1 VTFAWLVRRLLLM
14 LYTVVIVGVLVFAI
28 TQALPA
34 DAAQTL
40 LGENASPEAL
50 AAVRARLGLN
60 DPVWLQFVH
69 WAARAVVGDFGVS
82 MRTGLPVAPEMLTA
96 LSRSLLLAVCALVVT
111 VAIAVPLGIFAAL
124 RQGRLAD
131 TATSVIAYLGVSL
144 PEFVTATVLTL
155 LLTDRLPF
163 LPATGYVSPLE
174 DVGAAMTHLALPVLT
189 VSVILIAHVM
199 RMMRSETLDVLQS
212 DYVRAARLKG
222 LPERTVLV
230 RHVLRNALLPVITI
244 IALDVG
250 YLLGG
255 IIVIEE
261 IFAIPGIGRALM
273 IAITTRDLPSIQAGA
288 VIMAVTYALT
298 NTAADVVYALLD
310 RRIRYD

>member
-1 VTFAWLVRRLLLM
+1 MSFAWLLRRLLLM
-14 LYTVVIVGVLVFAI
+14 IYTVAIVCVLVFAI

-50 AAVRARLGLN
+50 AAVRTRLGLD

-69 WAARAVVGDFGVS
+69 WVARAVSGNFGVS

-96 LSRSLLLAVCALVVT
+96 LSRSLLLAAGSLALTLLV
-111 VAIAVPLGIFAAL
+111 AVPMGMFAAL
-124 RQGRLAD
+124 RQGRVAD

-144 PEFVTATVLTL
+144 PEFVTATVLAL
-155 LLTDRLPF
+155 LLTDIVPW
-163 LPATGYVSPLE
+163 LPATGCVSPLE
-174 DVGAAMTHLALPVLT
+174 NIGLALRHLALPVLT
-189 VSVILIAHVM
+189 VSVILVAHVM

-230 RHVLRNALLPVITI
+230 RHVMGNALLPVITI
-244 IALDVG
+244 VALDVG

-288 VIMAVTYALT
+288 MIMATTYAIT
-298 NTAADVVYALLD
+298 NTLADVVYALLD

>member
-1 VTFAWLVRRLLLM
+1 MSLAWLLRRLLLM
-14 LYTVVIVGVLVFAI
+14 IYTVAVVCVLVFAI

-40 LGENASPEAL
+40 LGENASAEAL

-69 WAARAVVGDFGVS
+69 WVEHAVSGNFGVS

-96 LSRSLLLAVCALVVT
+96 LSRSLLLAAGSLALT
-111 VAIAVPLGIFAAL
+111 LLIAVPLGMFAAL
-124 RQGRLAD
+124 RQGRVAD

-144 PEFVTATVLTL
+144 PEFVTATVLAL
-155 LLTDRLPF
+155 LLTDILPL

-174 DVGAAMTHLALPVLT
+174 NIGLALRHLALPVLT
-189 VSVILIAHVM
+189 VSVILVAHVM

-230 RHVLRNALLPVITI
+230 RHVMRNALLPVITI
-244 IALDVG
+244 VALDVG

-273 IAITTRDLPSIQAGA
+273 VAITTRDLPSIQAGA
-288 VIMAVTYALT
+288 LIMAVTYAIT
-298 NTAADVVYALLD
+298 NTLADVVYALLD

>member
-14 LYTVVIVGVLVFAI
+14 LYTIVIVGVLVFAI

-69 WAARAVVGDFGVS
+69 WATRAVVGDFGVS

-96 LSRSLLLAVCALVVT
+96 LSRSLLLAVCALIVT
-111 VAIAVPLGIFAAL
+111 VVVAVPLGIYAAL

-131 TATSVIAYLGVSL
+131 TVTSVIAYLGVSL

-155 LLTDRLPF
+155 LLTDKLPW

-174 DVGAAMTHLALPVLT
+174 DVGAAVDHLILPVLT
-189 VSVILIAHVM
+189 VSVILVAHVM

-222 LPERTVLV
+222 LPEHMVLA

-288 VIMAVTYALT
+288 VIMAVIYALT
-298 NTAADVVYALLD
+298 NTAADVVYALID

>member
-1 VTFAWLVRRLLLM
+1 MSFAWLLRRLLLM
-14 LYTVVIVGVLVFAI
+14 IYTVAIVCVLVFAI

-50 AAVRARLGLN
+50 AAVRARLGLD

-69 WAARAVVGDFGVS
+69 WVARAVSGNFGVS

-96 LSRSLLLAVCALVVT
+96 LSRSLLLAAGSLALTLLV
-111 VAIAVPLGIFAAL
+111 AVPMGMFAAL
-124 RQGRLAD
+124 RQGRVAD

-144 PEFVTATVLTL
+144 PEFVTATVLAL
-155 LLTDRLPF
+155 LLTDIVPW

-174 DVGAAMTHLALPVLT
+174 NIGLALRHLALPVLT
-189 VSVILIAHVM
+189 VSVILVAHVM

-230 RHVLRNALLPVITI
+230 RHVMGNALLPVITI
-244 IALDVG
+244 VALDVG

-288 VIMAVTYALT
+288 MIMATTYAIT
-298 NTAADVVYALLD
+298 NTLADVVYALLD

>member
-1 VTFAWLVRRLLLM
+1 MSFAWLLRRLLLM
-14 LYTVVIVGVLVFAI
+14 IYTVAIVCVLVFAI

-50 AAVRARLGLN
+50 AAVRTRLWLD

-69 WAARAVVGDFGVS
+69 WVARAVSGNFGVS

-96 LSRSLLLAVCALVVT
+96 LSRSLLLAAGSHALTLLV
-111 VAIAVPLGIFAAL
+111 AVPMGMFAAL
-124 RQGRLAD
+124 RQGRVAD

-144 PEFVTATVLTL
+144 PEFVTATVLAL
-155 LLTDRLPF
+155 LLTDIVPW

-174 DVGAAMTHLALPVLT
+174 NIGLALRHLALPVLT
-189 VSVILIAHVM
+189 VSVILVAHVM

-230 RHVLRNALLPVITI
+230 RHVMRNALLPVITI
-244 IALDVG
+244 VALDVG

-288 VIMAVTYALT
+288 MIMATTYAIT
-298 NTAADVVYALLD
+298 NTLADVVYALLD

>member
-14 LYTVVIVGVLVFAI
+14 LYTIVIVGVLVFAI

-50 AAVRARLGLN
+50 AAVRERLGLN

-69 WAARAVVGDFGVS
+69 WATRAAVGDFGVS

-96 LSRSLLLAVCALVVT
+96 LSRSLLLAVCALIVT
-111 VAIAVPLGIFAAL
+111 VAVAVPLGIFAAL
-124 RQGRLAD
+124 RQGQLAD
-131 TATSVIAYLGVSL
+131 TVTSVVAYLGVSL

-155 LLTDRLPF
+155 LLTDKLPF
-163 LPATGYVSPLE
+163 LSATGYVSPLE
-174 DVGAAMTHLALPVLT
+174 DVGSAIRHLVLPVLT

-212 DYVRAARLKG
+212 DYIRAARLKG
-222 LPERTVLV
+222 LPERTVLA
-230 RHVLRNALLPVITI
+230 RHALRNALLPVVTI

>member
-1 VTFAWLVRRLLLM
+1 MSFAWLLRRLLLM
-14 LYTVVIVGVLVFAI
+14 VYTVVIVSVLVFAI

-50 AAVRARLGLN
+50 AAVRSRLGLD
-60 DPVWLQFVH
+60 DPVWQQFAH
-69 WAARAVVGDFGVS
+69 WVAHAATGNFGVS
-82 MRTGLPVAPEMLTA
+82 MRTGLSVAPEMLTA
-96 LSRSLLLAVCALVVT
+96 LSRSLLLAAGALVVT
-111 VAIAVPLGIFAAL
+111 LLIAVPLGIFAAL
-124 RQGRLAD
+124 RKGRPTD
-131 TATSVIAYLGVSL
+131 TTTSVIAYLGVSL
-144 PEFVTATVLTL
+144 PEFVTATVLAL
-155 LLTDRLPF
+155 LLTDILPW

-174 DVGAAMTHLALPVLT
+174 DAGLALRHLILPVLT
-189 VSVILIAHVM
+189 VSVILVAHVM

-230 RHVLRNALLPVITI
+230 RHVMRNALLPVITI
-244 IALDVG
+244 VALDVG

-288 VIMAVTYALT
+288 MIMAVTYAIT
-298 NTAADVVYALLD
+298 NTLADVVYALLD
-310 RRIRYD
+310 KRISYD

>member
-1 VTFAWLVRRLLLM
+1 MSFAWLLRRLLLM
-14 LYTVVIVGVLVFAI
+14 IYTVAIVCVLVFAI

-50 AAVRARLGLN
+50 AAVRTRLGLD

-69 WAARAVVGDFGVS
+69 WVARAVSGNFGVS
-82 MRTGLPVAPEMLTA
+82 MRSGLPVAPEMLTA
-96 LSRSLLLAVCALVVT
+96 LSRSLLLAAGSLALTLLV
-111 VAIAVPLGIFAAL
+111 AVPMGMFAAL
-124 RQGRLAD
+124 RQGRVAD

-144 PEFVTATVLTL
+144 PEFVTATVLAL
-155 LLTDRLPF
+155 LLTDIVPW

-174 DVGAAMTHLALPVLT
+174 NIGLALRHLALPVLT
-189 VSVILIAHVM
+189 VSVILVAHVM

-230 RHVLRNALLPVITI
+230 RHVMGNALLPVITI
-244 IALDVG
+244 VALDVG

-288 VIMAVTYALT
+288 MIMATTYAIT
-298 NTAADVVYALLD
+298 NTLADVVYALLD

>member
-1 VTFAWLVRRLLLM
+1 MSLAWLLRRLLLM
-14 LYTVVIVGVLVFAI
+14 VYTVVIVSVLVFAI

-50 AAVRARLGLN
+50 AAVRTRLGLD
-60 DPVWLQFVH
+60 DPVWLQFAH
-69 WAARAVVGDFGVS
+69 WVTRAATGNFGVS

-96 LSRSLLLAVCALVVT
+96 LSRSLLLAASALVVT
-111 VAIAVPLGIFAAL
+111 LVIAVPLGIFAAL
-124 RQGRLAD
+124 RQGRAAD
-131 TATSVIAYLGVSL
+131 TMTSIIAYLGVSL
-144 PEFVTATVLTL
+144 PEFVTATALAL
-155 LLTDRLPF
+155 LLTDILPW

-174 DVGAAMTHLALPVLT
+174 DSGLALRHLALPILT

-230 RHVLRNALLPVITI
+230 RHVMRNALLPVITI
-244 IALDVG
+244 VALDVG

-288 VIMAVTYALT
+288 MIMAVTYAIT
-298 NTAADVVYALLD
+298 NTLADVVYALLD

>member
-1 VTFAWLVRRLLLM
+1 VSFAWLVRRLLLM
-14 LYTVVIVGVLVFAI
+14 LYTVVIVGMLVFAI

-69 WAARAVVGDFGVS
+69 WATRAVVGDFGIS
-82 MRTGLPVAPEMLTA
+82 MRTGLPVAPQMLTA
-96 LSRSLLLAVCALVVT
+96 LSRSLLLAACALIVT
-111 VAIAVPLGIFAAL
+111 VAVAVPLGIFAAL

-131 TATSVIAYLGVSL
+131 TATSVVAYLGVSL

-155 LLTDRLPF
+155 LLTDALPF

-174 DVGAAMTHLALPVLT
+174 DVGAAISHLVLPVLT

-212 DYVRAARLKG
+212 DYIRAARLKG
-222 LPERTVLV
+222 LPESTVLLH
-230 RHVLRNALLPVITI
+230 HVLRNALLPVVTI

-288 VIMAVTYALT
+288 VILAVTYALT
-298 NTAADVVYALLD
+298 NTVADVIYALLD

>member
-1 VTFAWLVRRLLLM
+1 MSPVWLARRLLLM
-14 LYTVVIVGVLVFAI
+14 VYTVIIVCVLVFAI

-40 LGENASPEAL
+40 LGENASPDAL
-50 AAVRARLGLN
+50 VAVRARLGLN
-60 DPVWLQFVH
+60 DPVWLQFAH
-69 WAARAVVGDFGVS
+69 WASRAAVGDFGVS

-96 LSRSLLLAVCALVVT
+96 LSRSLLLALCAIVVT
-111 VAIAVPLGIFAAL
+111 LMVGVPLGIVAAL
-124 RQGRLAD
+124 QQGRLTD
-131 TATSVIAYLGVSL
+131 TVTSLVAYLGVSL

-155 LLTDRLPF
+155 VFSDRLPW

-174 DVGAAMTHLALPVLT
+174 DAAAAIGHLALPVLT
-189 VSVILIAHVM
+189 VSVILVAHVM

-222 LPERTVLV
+222 LPERIVV
-230 RHVLRNALLPVITI
+230 ARHVVRNALLPVITI

-288 VIMAVTYALT
+288 MIMAVTYALT
-298 NTAADVVYALLD
+298 NTAADVVYALID

>member
-1 VTFAWLVRRLLLM
+1 MSFAWLLRRLLLM
-14 LYTVVIVGVLVFAI
+14 IYTVAIVCVLVFAI

-50 AAVRARLGLN
+50 AAVRTRLGLD

-69 WAARAVVGDFGVS
+69 WVARAVSGNFGVS

-96 LSRSLLLAVCALVVT
+96 LSRSLLLAAGSLALTLLV
-111 VAIAVPLGIFAAL
+111 AVPMGMFAAL
-124 RQGRLAD
+124 RQGRVAD

-144 PEFVTATVLTL
+144 PEFVTATVLAL
-155 LLTDRLPF
+155 LLTDIVPW

-174 DVGAAMTHLALPVLT
+174 NIGLALRHLALPVLT
-189 VSVILIAHVM
+189 VSVILVAHVM

-230 RHVLRNALLPVITI
+230 RHVMRNALLPVITI
-244 IALDVG
+244 VALDVG

-273 IAITTRDLPSIQAGA
+273 IAITTRDLPSIQACA
-288 VIMAVTYALT
+288 MIMATTYAIT
-298 NTAADVVYALLD
+298 NTLADVVYALLD

>member
-1 VTFAWLVRRLLLM
+1 MSFAWLLRRLLLM
-14 LYTVVIVGVLVFAI
+14 IYTVGIVCVLVFAI

-50 AAVRARLGLN
+50 AAVRSRLGLD

-69 WAARAVVGDFGVS
+69 WVARAVSGNFGVS

-96 LSRSLLLAVCALVVT
+96 LSRSLLLAAGSLALT
-111 VAIAVPLGIFAAL
+111 LLIAVPMGMFAAL
-124 RQGRLAD
+124 RQGRVAD
-131 TATSVIAYLGVSL
+131 TATSVIAYLCVSL
-144 PEFVTATVLTL
+144 PEFVTATVLAL
-155 LLTDRLPF
+155 LLTDIVPW

-174 DVGAAMTHLALPVLT
+174 DIGLALRHLALPVLT
-189 VSVILIAHVM
+189 VSVILVAHVM

-230 RHVLRNALLPVITI
+230 RHVMRNALLPVITI
-244 IALDVG
+244 VALDVG

-288 VIMAVTYALT
+288 MIMAMTYAIT
-298 NTAADVVYALLD
+298 NTLADVVYALLD

>member
-1 VTFAWLVRRLLLM
+1 MSLAWLLRRLLLM
-14 LYTVVIVGVLVFAI
+14 VYTVVIVSVLVFAI

-50 AAVRARLGLN
+50 AAVRVRLGLN
-60 DPVWLQFVH
+60 DPVWLQFAH
-69 WAARAVVGDFGVS
+69 WVARAATGNFGVS

-96 LSRSLLLAVCALVVT
+96 LSRSLLLAAGALVVT
-111 VAIAVPLGIFAAL
+111 LVIAVPLGIFAAL
-124 RQGRLAD
+124 RQGRAAD
-131 TATSVIAYLGVSL
+131 TMTSIIAYLGVSL
-144 PEFVTATVLTL
+144 PEFVTATALAL
-155 LLTDRLPF
+155 LLTDILPW

-174 DVGAAMTHLALPVLT
+174 DSGLALRHLTLPILT

-212 DYVRAARLKG
+212 DYVRAARLRG

-230 RHVLRNALLPVITI
+230 RHVMRNALLPVITI
-244 IALDVG
+244 VALDVG

-288 VIMAVTYALT
+288 MIMAVTYAIT
-298 NTAADVVYALLD
+298 NTLADVVYALLD

>member
-1 VTFAWLVRRLLLM
+1 VSLTWLLRRLLLM
-14 LYTVVIVGVLVFAI
+14 VYTVVIVSVLVFAI

-50 AAVRARLGLN
+50 AAVRARLGL
-60 DPVWLQFVH
+60 DHPIWLQFAH
-69 WAARAVVGDFGVS
+69 WVARAATGNFGVS

-96 LSRSLLLAVCALVVT
+96 LSRSLLLAAGALVVT
-111 VAIAVPLGIFAAL
+111 LLIAVPLGIFAAL
-124 RQGRLAD
+124 RQGRPTD
-131 TATSVIAYLGVSL
+131 TATSVVAYLGVSL
-144 PEFVTATVLTL
+144 PEFVTATVLAL
-155 LLTDRLPF
+155 LLTDILPW

-174 DVGAAMTHLALPVLT
+174 DAGLALRHLALPVLT
-189 VSVILIAHVM
+189 VSVILVAHVM

-222 LPERTVLV
+222 LPARTVLV
-230 RHVLRNALLPVITI
+230 RHVMRNALLPVITI
-244 IALDVG
+244 VALDVG

-288 VIMAVTYALT
+288 MIMAVTYAIT
-298 NTAADVVYALLD
+298 NTLADVVYALLD

>member
-1 VTFAWLVRRLLLM
+1 MSFAWLLRRLLLM
-14 LYTVVIVGVLVFAI
+14 AYTVVIVCVLVFAI

-69 WAARAVVGDFGVS
+69 WAAHAALGDFGVS

-96 LSRSLLLAVCALVVT
+96 LLRSLLLALCAILVTLV
-111 VAIAVPLGIFAAL
+111 IAVPLGIFAAI

-131 TATSVIAYLGVSL
+131 TITSLAAYVGVSL
-144 PEFVTATVLTL
+144 PEFVTATILTL
-155 LLTDRLPF
+155 VFTDKLPW

-174 DVGAAMTHLALPVLT
+174 DTAAAIAHLALPVLT
-189 VSVILIAHVM
+189 VSVILVAHVM

-212 DYVRAARLKG
+212 DYIRAARLKG
-222 LPERTVLV
+222 LPERTVLT
-230 RHVLRNALLPVITI
+230 RHALRNALLPVITI

-288 VIMAVTYALT
+288 MIMAVTYAIT
-298 NTAADVVYALLD
+298 NTAADVVYALID

>member
-1 VTFAWLVRRLLLM
+1 MSLAWLLRRLLLM
-14 LYTVVIVGVLVFAI
+14 IYTVAVVCVLVFAI

-69 WAARAVVGDFGVS
+69 WVEHAVSGNFGVS

-96 LSRSLLLAVCALVVT
+96 LSRSLLLAAGSLALT
-111 VAIAVPLGIFAAL
+111 LLIAVPLGMFAAL
-124 RQGRLAD
+124 RQGRMAD
-131 TATSVIAYLGVSL
+131 TAASVIAYLGVSL
-144 PEFVTATVLTL
+144 PEFVTATVLAL
-155 LLTDRLPF
+155 LLTDILPW

-174 DVGAAMTHLALPVLT
+174 NPSLALRHLALPVLT
-189 VSVILIAHVM
+189 VSVILVAHVM

-230 RHVLRNALLPVITI
+230 RHVMRNALLPVITI
-244 IALDVG
+244 VALDVG

-288 VIMAVTYALT
+288 MIMAVTYAIT
-298 NTAADVVYALLD
+298 NTLADMVYALLD

>member
-1 VTFAWLVRRLLLM
+1 MSFAWLLRRLLLM
-14 LYTVVIVGVLVFAI
+14 IYTVAIVCVLVFAI

-50 AAVRARLGLN
+50 AAVRTRLGLD

-69 WAARAVVGDFGVS
+69 WVARAVSGNFGVS

-96 LSRSLLLAVCALVVT
+96 LSRSLLLAAGSLALTLLV
-111 VAIAVPLGIFAAL
+111 AVPMGMFAAL
-124 RQGRLAD
+124 RQGRVAD

-144 PEFVTATVLTL
+144 PEFVTATVLAL
-155 LLTDRLPF
+155 LLTDIVPW

-174 DVGAAMTHLALPVLT
+174 NIGLALRHLAPPVLT
-189 VSVILIAHVM
+189 VSVILVAHVM

-230 RHVLRNALLPVITI
+230 RHVMRNALLPVITI
-244 IALDVG
+244 VALDVG

-288 VIMAVTYALT
+288 MIMATTYAIT
-298 NTAADVVYALLD
+298 NTLADVVYALLD

>member
-1 VTFAWLVRRLLLM
+1 MSFAWLLRRLLLM
-14 LYTVVIVGVLVFAI
+14 IYTVAIVCVLVFAI

-50 AAVRARLGLN
+50 AAVRTRLGLD

-69 WAARAVVGDFGVS
+69 WVARAVSGNFGVS

-96 LSRSLLLAVCALVVT
+96 LSRSLLLAAGSLTLTLLV
-111 VAIAVPLGIFAAL
+111 AVPMGMFAAL
-124 RQGRLAD
+124 RQGRVAD

-144 PEFVTATVLTL
+144 PEFVTATVLAL
-155 LLTDRLPF
+155 LLTDIVPW

-174 DVGAAMTHLALPVLT
+174 NIGLALRHLALPVLT
-189 VSVILIAHVM
+189 VSVILVAHVM

-230 RHVLRNALLPVITI
+230 RHVMGNALLPVITI
-244 IALDVG
+244 VALDVG

-288 VIMAVTYALT
+288 MIMATTYAIT
-298 NTAADVVYALLD
+298 NTLADVVYALLD

>member
-1 VTFAWLVRRLLLM
+1 MSFAWLLRRLLLM
-14 LYTVVIVGVLVFAI
+14 AYTVVIVCVLVFAI

-69 WAARAVVGDFGVS
+69 WVAHAALGDFGVS

-96 LSRSLLLAVCALVVT
+96 LLRSLLLALCAILVTLV
-111 VAIAVPLGIFAAL
+111 IAVPLGIFAAI

-131 TATSVIAYLGVSL
+131 TITSLAAYVGVSL
-144 PEFVTATVLTL
+144 PEFVTATILTL
-155 LLTDRLPF
+155 VFTDKLPW

-174 DVGAAMTHLALPVLT
+174 DTAAAIAHLALPVLT
-189 VSVILIAHVM
+189 VSVILVAHVM

-212 DYVRAARLKG
+212 DYIRAARLKG
-222 LPERTVLV
+222 LPERTVLT
-230 RHVLRNALLPVITI
+230 RHALRNALLPVITI

-288 VIMAVTYALT
+288 MIMAVTYAIT
-298 NTAADVVYALLD
+298 NTAADVVYALID

>member
-1 VTFAWLVRRLLLM
+1 VTFAWLIRRLLLM
-14 LYTVVIVGVLVFAI
+14 LYTIVIVGVLVFAI

-40 LGENASPEAL
+40 LGENASQEAL

-60 DPVWLQFVH
+60 DPVWLQFVD
-69 WAARAVVGDFGVS
+69 WATRAVVGDFGVS

-96 LSRSLLLAVCALVVT
+96 LSRSLLLAVCALIVT
-111 VAIAVPLGIFAAL
+111 VAVAVPLGIFAAL
-124 RQGRLAD
+124 GQGRLAD
-131 TATSVIAYLGVSL
+131 TVTSVVAYLGVSL
-144 PEFVTATVLTL
+144 PEFVTATL
-155 LLTDRLPF
+155 LALLFTDRLPW

-174 DVGAAMTHLALPVLT
+174 DVGSAIGHLVLPVLT
-189 VSVILIAHVM
+189 VSMILVAHVM

-222 LPERTVLV
+222 LPEHMVLA
-230 RHVLRNALLPVITI
+230 RHVLRNAMLPVITI

-288 VIMAVTYALT
+288 VIMAVTYALS
-298 NTAADVVYALLD
+298 NTAADIVYALLD